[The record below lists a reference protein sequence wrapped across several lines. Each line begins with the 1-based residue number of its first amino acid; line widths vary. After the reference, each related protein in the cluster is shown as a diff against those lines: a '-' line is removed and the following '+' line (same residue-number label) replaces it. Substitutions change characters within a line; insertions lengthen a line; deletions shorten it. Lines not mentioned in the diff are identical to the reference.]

1 MRARLTKPASGCKMS
16 IALAG
21 LLLTIGA
28 GAQTPAQSSLTGLR
42 DCVSKARDP
51 QAVAACEQREQAA
64 LKERVEALSAAIR
77 EQLGSSDRLMFR
89 RNVEA
94 WLGFFDSERA
104 MLELS
109 LARRADGL
117 AATLGV
123 GALNRL
129 YEQRERQL
137 REHLHNQNQGRRQA
151 PEPGR

>member
-1 MRARLTKPASGCKMS
+1 MS

-21 LLLTIGA
+21 LLLAIGA
-28 GAQTPAQSSLTGLR
+28 GAQTPAQSSLTGLH
-42 DCVSKARDP
+42 DCVAKARNP
-51 QAVAACEQREQAA
+51 QAVTACEQREQTA
-64 LKERVEALSAAIR
+64 LKERIEILSATIR
-77 EQLGSSDRLMFR
+77 GQLDAGGRIVFE

-94 WLGFFDSERA
+94 WQRFFDSEQA

-117 AATLGV
+117 GATLSV

-137 REHLHNQNQGRRQA
+137 REHLHNLNQAGQQTTK
-151 PEPGR
+151 PGQ

>member
-1 MRARLTKPASGCKMS
+1 MS

-21 LLLTIGA
+21 LLLAIGA

-42 DCVSKARDP
+42 DCVAEARDP
-51 QAVAACEQREQAA
+51 KAVTACEQREQTA
-64 LKERVEALSAAIR
+64 LKERIETLSATIR
-77 EQLGSSDRLMFR
+77 GQLDAGGRIVFE

-117 AATLGV
+117 GATLGV
-123 GALNRL
+123 GALNQL

-137 REHLHNQNQGRRQA
+137 REHLHNLNQAGQQTTK
-151 PEPGR
+151 PG

>member
-1 MRARLTKPASGCKMS
+1 MS

-21 LLLTIGA
+21 LLLAIGA
-28 GAQTPAQSSLTGLR
+28 GAQTPAQSSLTGLH
-42 DCVSKARDP
+42 DCVAKARNP
-51 QAVAACEQREQAA
+51 QAVTACEQREQTA
-64 LKERVEALSAAIR
+64 LKERIETLSATIHG
-77 EQLGSSDRLMFR
+77 QLDAGGRIVFE

-94 WLGFFDSERA
+94 WQRFFDSEQA

-117 AATLGV
+117 GATLSV

-137 REHLHNQNQGRRQA
+137 REHLHNLNQAGQQTTK
-151 PEPGR
+151 PGQ